1 MVSVLIATASIKSL
15 NYKHL
20 FVDFVYC
27 LVDEQK
33 KKTFVKYEIRQ
44 QN

>member
-1 MVSVLIATASIKSL
+1 MVSVLNATASIKSL

-33 KKTFVKYEIRQ
+33 KTFVKYEIRQ